1 MKALVNG
8 TIFCP
13 VNGLIENGTVLFE
26 NGKICEVGA
35 EVDIPEDAEVVDVEG
50 NYVLP
55 GFVEAHA
62 HQGMFDGS
70 IGWAGSDGNEA
81 TEPVT
86 PEVRG
91 IDSFN
96 PDEPSLSEVVKGGVT
111 SINTGPGSAN
121 VVSGEA
127 FIFKPT
133 GDAVVDNMLVLAPS
147 GLKIAMGENPKR
159 VHGKEHDRMPS
170 TRMGVAAILRKTFT
184 EARNYMDEWK
194 AYGAKRKEAKEKGE
208 ALPKPPNRDLGK
220 ETLVKVLKRE
230 IPLHAHA
237 HRADDIA
244 TVVRVAKE
252 FNLRVMII
260 HCTEGHKIADFL
272 AENDVPAVVGP
283 TMYWVSK
290 PETRERGFETAVK
303 LNEAGVKVALQT
315 DSLTPM
321 NFFPLLPMH
330 VIKKGMSREDALRC
344 VTMNPA
350 EMLGLEDRVGSL
362 EPGKDA
368 DIVVWSNHPF
378 EFYSE
383 VERVFINGEEMDLK
397 SES

>member
-1 MKALVNG
+1 LKALVNG
-8 TIFCP
+8 TILCP
-13 VNGLIENGTVLFE
+13 VNGQIENATVLFE
-26 NGKICEVGA
+26 KGKILEVGA
-35 EVDIPEDAEVVDVEG
+35 DVDVPDSADVVDVKG
-50 NYVLP
+50 KYILP

-62 HQGMFDGS
+62 HQGLFDGS
-70 IGWAGSDGNEA
+70 IGWAGADGNEA
-81 TEPVT
+81 TDPVT

-96 PDEPSLSEVVKGGVT
+96 PDEPSIAEVPKGGVT
-111 SINTGPGSAN
+111 CVNTGPGSAN

-127 FIFKPT
+127 FVFKPT
-133 GDAVVDNMLVLAPS
+133 GDAVVDDMVIMAPS
-147 GLKIAMGENPKR
+147 GLKIATGENPKGA
-159 VHGKEHDRMPS
+159 HGKQHDRMPS
-170 TRMGVAAILRKTFT
+170 TRMGVAALLRKTFT

-194 AYGAKRKEAKEKGE
+194 AYGEKRKEAKEKGE

-230 IPLHAHA
+230 IPVHAHA

-283 TMYWVSK
+283 TMFWVSK

-303 LNEAGVKVALQT
+303 LNEARVKVALQT

-344 VTMNPA
+344 VTINPA
-350 EMLGLEDRVGSL
+350 EMLGLENRVGSL
-362 EPGKDA
+362 EVGKDA
-368 DIVVWSNHPF
+368 DIVVWSGPPF

-383 VERVFINGEEMDLK
+383 VERVFIDGEEMDL
-397 SES
+397 SDE